1 MPTWTEFITALNST
15 STWLKDVIL
24 IGAFLVGLVLVG
36 MALANLREGATDPGS
51 HGKGKEALWK
61 LFAAATLMSLTYA
74 WTTVSAAVWN
84 KTSITAYQA
93 PGGTSAELVFVGGVV
108 ALVIVVQL
116 FGMGWFAQGIY
127 RFSTMGTQRSQV
139 TGGGALMQ
147 LIFAAACINSVWVV
161 SLLQSAIGFKTT
173 LADWLAQYGL

>member
-1 MPTWTEFITALNST
+1 MPSWSEFIASLNST
-15 STWLKDVIL
+15 TTWLKDVIL
-24 IGAFLVGLVLVG
+24 IGAILVGLVLVV
-36 MALANLREGATDPGS
+36 MAIANLREGASDPNS

-74 WTTVSAAVWN
+74 WTAVSATVWN
-84 KTSITAYQA
+84 KASITAYQA

-108 ALVIVVQL
+108 ALVMVVQL
-116 FGMGWFAQGIY
+116 FGMGWFAQAVY
-127 RFSTMGTQRSQV
+127 RFSTLGSQRSPV

-147 LIFAAACINSVWVV
+147 LIFASACINAVWVV
-161 SLLQSAIGFKTT
+161 SILQSAIGIKTT